1 METVSWLAVL
11 VGESN
16 PYGDD
21 PRYALYPEPERSAG
35 GRLCRVVLGL
45 GVKEYIRHFRRVNLL
60 TSARWSAPLARE
72 AAERLTDVAKVD
84 GVPLVLLGAKV
95 CAAFGVDYDPGST
108 GSVSALF
115 GREWRYAVLPHPSGM
130 CRAWNLLGTV
140 CRARAAVRVVLGGD
154 GSTPCL
160 IRCTCLVLP

>member
-1 METVSWLAVL
+1 MSELAVL

-16 PYGDD
+16 PYGGD

-45 GVKEYIRHFRRVNLL
+45 TVKEYIRHFRRVNLL
-60 TSARWSAPLARE
+60 TSARWSAPLARQS
-72 AAERLTDVAKVD
+72 ARRLVDVAAVD

-108 GSVSALF
+108 GMASVLF
-115 GREWRYAVLPHPSGM
+115 EREWRFAVLPHPSGLS
-130 CRAWNLLGTV
+130 RAWNVVGAV
-140 CRARAAVRVVLGGD
+140 CRARAAVRTVLGG
-154 GSTPCL
+154 GGGAPHL
-160 IRCTCLVLP
+160 IRCSCQVLPP